1 MKLTFD
7 QMGVPSTLVDGRTYI
22 DAVAFGIAIYLSGQ
36 KMMTSLDADSL
47 SHEEKVAMAS
57 VAMTFDTILAVLAEG
72 IQDSQFNKLAEEFNK
87 DES

>member
-1 MKLTFD
+1 MKQTFD

-22 DAVAFGIAIYLSGQ
+22 DAVAFGLVIHQSGQ
-36 KMMTSLDADSL
+36 RMIDSLDVGSL
-47 SHEEKVAMAS
+47 NHEEKVALASMAM
-57 VAMTFDTILAVLAEG
+57 AFDTILSVLAEG